1 MSVPAV
7 GASMLAGPD
16 AQHHLLVC
24 EHCRHGVDATRKGLS
39 EKHNVRSDAL
49 MLYAEQLA
57 RP

>member
-1 MSVPAV
+1 
-7 GASMLAGPD
+7 MLAGPD

-24 EHCRHGVDATRKGLS
+24 EHCRHGIDATGKGLS
-39 EKHNVRSDAL
+39 EKNDVRSDAL